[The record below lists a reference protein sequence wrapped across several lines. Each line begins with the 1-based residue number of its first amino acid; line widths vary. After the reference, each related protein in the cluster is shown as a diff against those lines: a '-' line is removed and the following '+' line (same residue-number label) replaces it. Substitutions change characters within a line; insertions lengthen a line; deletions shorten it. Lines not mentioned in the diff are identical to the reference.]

1 MHLRVPLC
9 VCLVFVQGENC
20 FSGVIDG
27 PIEPIASLGTTGII
41 GDMNSMIQVL
51 PTAGPSI
58 YGYILSL
65 AIQMFCSIVEAGKG
79 IASPYLPIRSLL
91 VLLCRCMTVAS

>member
-9 VCLVFVQGENC
+9 MCLVFVQGENC

-41 GDMNSMIQVL
+41 GDMNSMIQVWYYKYKWQ
-51 PTAGPSI
+51 GQHI
-58 YGYILSL
+58 RYI
-65 AIQMFCSIVEAGKG
+65 
-79 IASPYLPIRSLL
+79 
-91 VLLCRCMTVAS
+91 